1 MTISTTRAL
10 EVPSLVDAVYKAIR
24 ERILTGEM
32 PGGAPLT
39 ELELSTQYSVARP
52 TAKSAMERLVH
63 EGLLYRATNKTAR
76 VPVLTSDDIR
86 DLYFSRAFLER
97 EVMVNL
103 ATRRHV
109 PDSARE
115 SVRAMRDSAEDLSVD
130 EVVQLDIAFHRALFD
145 AIGSPHL
152 NRLYT
157 SLMGEVRLCMAQVQA
172 NRLLS
177 AKRIAEEHALI
188 LEAIASG
195 AKRRAANEIS
205 EHLSRACDRLVEH
218 LDGGGE
224 PGHS

>member
-1 MTISTTRAL
+1 MTISTTREL

-32 PGGAPLT
+32 PAGAPLT

-115 SVRAMRDSAEDLSVD
+115 SVRAMRDAADDLSVD
-130 EVVQLDIAFHRALFD
+130 EVVRLDIAFHRALFD

-177 AKRIAEEHALI
+177 AKRIAEEHASI
-188 LEAIASG
+188 LEAIAAG
-195 AKRRAANEIS
+195 AKRRAATEIS
-205 EHLSRACDRLVEH
+205 EHLSRACDRLVQH
-218 LDGGGE
+218 LEGGE
-224 PGHS
+224 ADQA